1 MKRIETWL
9 FAMAICAFQTVAPV
23 AAQTTEGMTEAEISA
38 AFAKQ
43 KTRGLSIVPT
53 VDPAAVDPAAV
64 GTVAP
69 VQQVVVAE
77 LPPDE
82 QVNIN
87 IRFDFDSSALRPD
100 QEPLLVALCNAMK
113 TTDVQVFRIVGHTDS
128 SGSAS
133 YNETLSQL
141 RAEEV
146 KRHLESN
153 CGIPA
158 DKMEAVGVGA
168 RYPFDPANPR
178 ADVNRRVEFQ
188 ALS

>member
-1 MKRIETWL
+1 MKRIEIWL
-9 FAMAICAFQTVAPV
+9 TAMVIGAFQCAPPV
-23 AAQTTEGMTEAEISA
+23 AAQTTEPMTEAEMIA
-38 AFAKQ
+38 AFDIQ
-43 KTRGLSIVPT
+43 KELGLPRGLSIVPT
-53 VDPAAVDPAAV
+53 VDPATVDP
-64 GTVAP
+64 TAP
-69 VQQVVVAE
+69 APQVVVAE
-77 LPPDE
+77 LPAE
-82 QVNIN
+82 QQVNIR
-87 IRFDFDSSALRPD
+87 ISFDFDSSALRAD

-113 TTDVQVFRIVGHTDS
+113 KTDVQLFQIIGHTDS
-128 SGSAS
+128 SGTAS

-158 DKMEAVGVGA
+158 EKMEAVGVGA
-168 RYPFDPANPR
+168 RYPYDPVNPR